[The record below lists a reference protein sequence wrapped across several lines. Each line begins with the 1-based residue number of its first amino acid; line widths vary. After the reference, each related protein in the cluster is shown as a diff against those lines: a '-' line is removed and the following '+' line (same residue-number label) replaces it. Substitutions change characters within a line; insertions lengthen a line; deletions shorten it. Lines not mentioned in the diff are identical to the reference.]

1 MEDIKIVDPD
11 VQKEQRERRLRESLN
26 RPIEQVT
33 TQFIVTQLGGEQ
45 YGIDIKYISNI
56 IRMSKIT
63 RVPKVANY
71 IKGVI
76 NVRGVVIPTISLR
89 LKMGLEDD
97 EITKKT
103 RIIIL
108 TLEAHESIGV
118 LVDEVKE
125 VVTLDEDHIERMGY
139 ENDDKDRFLS
149 GVGKADGR
157 LISLLDIT
165 SVLSDVVD
173 A

>member
-1 MEDIKIVDPD
+1 MDEVKVMDAAEVK
-11 VQKEQRERRLRESLN
+11 QRRLNESLN
-26 RPIEQVT
+26 RPMERET
-33 TQFIVTQLGGEQ
+33 TQYIVTQLGGEQ

-63 RVPKVANY
+63 RVPKVSNY

-108 TLEAHESIGV
+108 TLEQHESIGI

-125 VVTLDEDHIERMGY
+125 VVTLDEEHIERMGY
-139 ENDDKDRFLS
+139 EKDEKDRFLS

-165 SVLSDVVD
+165 SVLADVVD

>member
-1 MEDIKIVDPD
+1 MDEVKVIDD
-11 VQKEQRERRLRESLN
+11 QKRDMSLN
-26 RPIEQVT
+26 RPAKRDT

-63 RVPKVANY
+63 RVPKVPDY

-89 LKMGLEDD
+89 LKMGLPED
-97 EITKKT
+97 EVTKKT

-108 TLEAHESIGV
+108 TLEQHESIGV
-118 LVDEVKE
+118 LVDEVNE

-139 ENDDKDRFLS
+139 EKDDKERFLS
-149 GVGKADGR
+149 GVGKADGK

-165 SVLSDVVD
+165 SVLAEVVD
-173 A
+173 V

>member
-1 MEDIKIVDPD
+1 MDEVKIMDEKKRSV
-11 VQKEQRERRLRESLN
+11 SLN
-26 RPIEQVT
+26 RPVEHDT

-63 RVPKVANY
+63 RVPKVPNY

-89 LKMGLEDD
+89 LKMGLPEDKV
-97 EITKKT
+97 TKKT

-108 TLEAHESIGV
+108 TLEQHESIGV

-125 VVTLDEDHIERMGY
+125 VVTLDEEHIERVSY
-139 ENDDKDRFLS
+139 DKDDKAKFLS
-149 GVGKADGR
+149 GVGKVDKK

-165 SVLSDVVD
+165 SVLADVVE

>member
-1 MEDIKIVDPD
+1 MEMDEIKVMDE
-11 VQKEQRERRLRESLN
+11 QKRNESLN
-26 RPIEQVT
+26 RHVELDT
-33 TQFIVTQLGGEQ
+33 TQFIVAQLGGEQ

-63 RVPKVANY
+63 RVPKVSDY
-71 IKGVI
+71 IVGVI

-89 LKMGLEDD
+89 LKMGLPGD

-108 TLEAHESIGV
+108 TLEQHESIGV

-125 VVTLDEDHIERMGY
+125 VVTLDEEHIEKMGY
-139 ENDDKDRFLS
+139 EKDDKERFLS
-149 GVGKADGR
+149 GVGKADGK

-165 SVLSDVVD
+165 SVLSDVVES
-173 A
+173 

>member
-1 MEDIKIVDPD
+1 MDEVKVMDE
-11 VQKEQRERRLRESLN
+11 QKRNEILN
-26 RPIEQVT
+26 RHVELDS
-33 TQFIVTQLGGEQ
+33 TQFIVIQLGDEQ

-63 RVPKVANY
+63 RVPKVSDY
-71 IKGVI
+71 IVGVI

-89 LKMGLEDD
+89 IKMGLAED

-108 TLEAHESIGV
+108 TLEQHESIGV

-125 VVTLDEDHIERMGY
+125 VVTLDEEHVERMGY
-139 ENDDKDRFLS
+139 EKDERERFLS
-149 GVGKADGR
+149 GVGKTEGR

-165 SVLSDVVD
+165 SVLADVMET
-173 A
+173 

>member
-1 MEDIKIVDPD
+1 MDEIKILDE
-11 VQKEQRERRLRESLN
+11 QKRDMSLN
-26 RPIEQVT
+26 RPAKRDT
-33 TQFIVTQLGGEQ
+33 TQFIVTKLGGEQ

-63 RVPKVANY
+63 RVPKVPDY

-89 LKMGLEDD
+89 LKMGLPED
-97 EITKKT
+97 EVTKKT

-108 TLEAHESIGV
+108 TLEQHESIGV

-125 VVTLDEDHIERMGY
+125 VVTLDEEHIERMGY
-139 ENDDKDRFLS
+139 EKDEKERFLS
-149 GVGKADGR
+149 GVGKADGK

-165 SVLSDVVD
+165 SVLAEVVD
-173 A
+173 V

>member
-1 MEDIKIVDPD
+1 MDEVKVVD
-11 VQKEQRERRLRESLN
+11 EQRRNAILN
-26 RPIEQVT
+26 RHVELGT
-33 TQFIVTQLGGEQ
+33 TQFIVIQLGDEQ

-63 RVPKVANY
+63 RVPKVSDY
-71 IKGVI
+71 IVGVI

-89 LKMGLEDD
+89 LKMGLPGD

-108 TLEAHESIGV
+108 TLEQHESIGV

-125 VVTLDEDHIERMGY
+125 VVTLDEEHVERMGY
-139 ENDDKDRFLS
+139 EKDERERFLS
-149 GVGKADGR
+149 GVGKTEGR

-165 SVLSDVVD
+165 SVLADVVE